1 MLMLLGLR
9 IRMIKLKSLLTEISF
24 GNIKPYV
31 DNIHWTLSGGGYDFM
46 FTDEYDNEVI
56 VNLADQTPFDSDED
70 DSELELSFFV
80 KPKGSDFHSTNK
92 VKEKVPA
99 NYLRIMATVGAGLLA
114 FIDPT
119 SPEGIVQPLIIEF
132 TGSDSDLDKAAQKNR
147 LYIQFA
153 RDNDAKFRELGYR
166 FFTSHMGTGIER
178 MDQ

>member
-1 MLMLLGLR
+1 
-9 IRMIKLKSLLTEISF
+9 MIKLKTLLSEIAF
-24 GNIKPYV
+24 GNIKPYAE
-31 DNIHWTLSGGGYDFM
+31 NIHWTHSGHGYDFM
-46 FTDEYDNEVI
+46 FTDEYDNEII

-80 KPKGSDFHSTNK
+80 KPSGYENHSSRDYYSINK
-92 VKEKVPA
+92 SIEKIPA

-119 SPEGIVQPLIIEF
+119 SPEGIVQPLTIEF
-132 TGSDSDLDKAAQKNR
+132 TGSDSDLDKAAQKKR

-166 FFTSHMGTGIER
+166 FFSSHMGTGIER
-178 MDQ
+178 IN